1 MRVLLFIVG
10 IVLVAI
16 IATLYALENPGY
28 VLIARTPWSVEM
40 TLTTFV
46 LLAIAAFFVFAFVV
60 YFLIRLLRIPRDVAR
75 WRVKRR
81 MREARAALTRGLLR
95 LMEGNWVEAEGQ
107 LLTGLRYGDAPLI
120 NYLGAAIAS
129 QSRGNVE
136 KRDEFLAAAHQAAP
150 QQALAVGVT
159 QAYLQHQA
167 GQFEQCLATLSE
179 LRGNHPKHRPV
190 LQLLAQVYTEL
201 RDWMGL
207 IELIP
212 DLRQQ
217 QVMDPKEIDA
227 LELQAHREL
236 LALSLP
242 LGSSEVLSRAW
253 KAVPKNLQ
261 RHPQLLA
268 LYARQLMKQ
277 GQTTE
282 AEVVLRS
289 AIEAQW
295 DERLV
300 ELYGQLRGGD
310 AGEQLVNVEAWLGA
324 HPQSAALLLAAAR
337 LALANGLK
345 PKARGYFEQCLA
357 QHGPIEAYRELG
369 LLLEQLG
376 EHDRAREIY
385 RRALEQQLEQS
396 RRTERPRLA
405 HPAARLQALR

>member
-1 MRVLLFIVG
+1 MFIVG
-10 IVLVAI
+10 VVLVAV

-28 VLIARTPWSVEM
+28 VLIARAPWSVEM

-46 LLAIAAFFVFAFVV
+46 LLAIVAFFVFAFVV
-60 YFLIRLLRIPRDVAR
+60 YFAIRLLRIPRDVAR

-81 MREARAALTRGLLR
+81 TREARAALTRGLSR
-95 LMEGNWVEAEGQ
+95 LLEANWAEAESQ
-107 LLTGLRYGDAPLI
+107 LLAGLRYGDAPLL

-129 QSRGNVE
+129 QARGNIE

-179 LRGNHPKHRPV
+179 LRSNFPKHRPV

-201 RDWMGL
+201 RDWTGL
-207 IELIP
+207 VELTA
-212 DLRQQ
+212 DLRQH

-242 LGSSEVLSRAW
+242 SGSAEVLARAW
-253 KAVPKNLQ
+253 KAVPKGLQ
-261 RHPQLLA
+261 RHPQLVA

-277 GQTTE
+277 GQATE
-282 AEVVLRS
+282 AEAVLRS
-289 AIEAQW
+289 AIEAHW

-300 ELYGQLRGGD
+300 ELYGQLRSGD
-310 AGEQLVNVEAWLGA
+310 VGEQLVNVEAWLGA
-324 HPQSAALLLAAAR
+324 HPDSAALLLAAAR

-357 QHGPIEAYRELG
+357 QQGPVEAYRELG
-369 LLLEQLG
+369 ILLEQLG
-376 EHDRAREIY
+376 ETDKAREIF
-385 RRALEQQLEQS
+385 RRALEQQLEES
-396 RRTERPRLA
+396 RRTKRPRLA
-405 HPAARLQALR
+405 RPAPRLQARR